1 MPAVGD
7 SSRQA
12 GRGEASDVLLAQFRR
27 QQCAPSFRR
36 QPTRARPWNGAQ
48 GHDLRSDKTASPPPL
63 SQPHNPIRR
72 TLLPA
77 HALTPVTP
85 ETSNTQL
92 VFDFCRGG
100 LAPQPTFCHVRSV
113 LIYCIPC
120 PQYFRGATKP
130 VLILKLP
137 VCISA
142 ALPPSCSLLYRV
154 HCCAPL
160 CALLC
165 ALVRAKCPQ
174 CPIPGLPLSHNAA
187 GHFYAHFYIYLL
199 VCRVHD
205 VFPVFV
211 GEENIE
217 PAIDWN
223 KVQVSVKLELKSL
236 PKGIQADLKMEK
248 LRLLSVFFEQVEID
262 QH

>member
-1 MPAVGD
+1 MCTV
-7 SSRQA
+7 
-12 GRGEASDVLLAQFRR
+12 
-27 QQCAPSFRR
+27 
-36 QPTRARPWNGAQ
+36 
-48 GHDLRSDKTASPPPL
+48 
-63 SQPHNPIRR
+63 
-72 TLLPA
+72 
-77 HALTPVTP
+77 
-85 ETSNTQL
+85 
-92 VFDFCRGG
+92 
-100 LAPQPTFCHVRSV
+100 
-113 LIYCIPC
+113 
-120 PQYFRGATKP
+120 
-130 VLILKLP
+130 
-137 VCISA
+137 VCTVV
-142 ALPPSCSLLYRV
+142 V
-154 HCCAPL
+154 HCC

-211 GEENIE
+211 GEEDVE

-223 KVQVSVKLELKSL
+223 KIQVSVKLELKSL